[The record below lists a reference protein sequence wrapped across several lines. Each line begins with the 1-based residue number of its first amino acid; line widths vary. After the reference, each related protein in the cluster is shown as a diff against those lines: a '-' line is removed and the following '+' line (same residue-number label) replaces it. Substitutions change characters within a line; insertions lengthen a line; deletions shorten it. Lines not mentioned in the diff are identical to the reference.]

1 MGTLP
6 DMYKLIRGLEE
17 PRPQGAPRPSLLK
30 SLRTVLWGFAG
41 IRKGR
46 DHAADSASITPL
58 HVIAIGLSGVAL
70 FVAFL
75 VVLVRHI
82 AG

>member
-1 MGTLP
+1 MGNLP
-6 DMYKLIRGLEE
+6 GMYALIKGLKE
-17 PRPQGAPRPSLLK
+17 PRPEGVPRPSLLK

-46 DHAADSASITPL
+46 DHAADSSSITPL
-58 HVIAIGLSGVAL
+58 QVIAFGFSGAAL

-75 VVLVRHI
+75 IVLVRHI